1 MVRSVIKSALL
12 GAMLISFAH
21 AAPVGNIP
29 WSAKDS
35 VNGVA
40 GLNASGAYTGPLSAN
55 ARTGGTDT
63 GTDISA
69 ANLSSTITGAGVAI
83 QLVNKEVNSAANSS
97 IQLAAGYN
105 VITNNTE
112 NTTYTVPTTD
122 SIIHTLSI
130 ANKTSSDVTI
140 ATSDT
145 ATIEGQATA
154 ILKPNTTVTLNYT
167 QGENTWYAN

>member
-1 MVRSVIKSALL
+1 MKKLLITLLLLPTFAFAQSAPFD
-12 GAMLISFAH
+12 IT
-21 AAPVGNIP
+21 
-29 WSAKDS
+29 K
-35 VNGVA
+35 
-40 GLNASGAYTGPLSAN
+40 GLTKYNFDQAFEKKVDTTGGTASGLI
-55 ARTGGTDT
+55 RTGGTDT